1 MLAKGLP
8 PSFAKTL
15 ARSMF
20 DSSSERGQED
30 NLSSED
36 QTKFREVV
44 FDTAAQAYGHLDRA
58 RFDLKHTALS
68 LHSFLS

>member
-1 MLAKGLP
+1 
-8 PSFAKTL
+8 
-15 ARSMF
+15 MF